1 MSQSDPAPATAANSP
16 VVANGGVQSAP
27 SHRLEDIGLLATRVA
42 HDLNNMLTPMLIAMP
57 ILRPSLADPAARS
70 LLDSLETT
78 LVRST
83 GLVRQVLDYARGQGG
98 QCQTVLMR
106 QLLEEIANF
115 VRETFPRN
123 IRVEL
128 QAAPDPW
135 PVNANLS
142 QLYQVLLN
150 LCINARDAMPLGG
163 SLSLRM
169 ENCVLDQT
177 AAAALHGA
185 RAGSF
190 LVLQVD
196 DTGTGFSPAAM
207 AKIRE
212 PFLPARKEGEEAA
225 LGLSTIRDIIFAHH
239 GFVRLNTVSG
249 SGSSFRIYLPAE
261 RAPATKPGVISPPA
275 SRPLVKS
282 HTDA

>member
-1 MSQSDPAPATAANSP
+1 MQQSDSAPAPGQKMPATASDGA
-16 VVANGGVQSAP
+16 
-27 SHRLEDIGLLATRVA
+27 SHRREDIGLLATRMA

-78 LVRST
+78 LARAT
-83 GLVRQVLDYARGQGG
+83 GLVRQVLDYAHGRGGL
-98 QCQTVLMR
+98 CQTVLIR

-115 VRETFPRN
+115 ARETFPPN

-128 QAAPDPW
+128 QVAPDLW

-150 LCINARDAMPLGG
+150 VCINARDAMPLGG
-163 SLSLRM
+163 SLGLRT
-169 ENCVLDQT
+169 ENCVLDES

-185 RAGSF
+185 RPGSF

-207 AKIRE
+207 AKIWE
-212 PFLPARKEGEEAA
+212 PLTSARPEGEEAA

-239 GFVRLNTVSG
+239 GFVRLSTVSG

-261 RAPATKPGVISPPA
+261 RAAAPELGAASPL
-275 SRPLVKS
+275 SRPLVKARL
-282 HTDA
+282 DG